1 MKFTE
6 TKLTG
11 AYIVEL
17 EPIRD
22 NRGFF
27 SRVICRHEFEELGLT
42 TDFVQANLTFS
53 NQKGTLRGMHYQIVP
68 HKEVKLVR
76 CTRGAIY
83 DVIVDMRPDSP
94 TYLQWL
100 ALELTADNRR
110 MIYIPGEFAH
120 GYMTL
125 RDETEVFYEV
135 AQFYAPEYERG
146 FRWND
151 PAVNIEWPEADRLVM
166 SDKDRAWPNFV
177 PESVGRWNGG
187 QAAVETVR

>member
-1 MKFTE
+1 MRFTE
-6 TKLTG
+6 TKLPG

-27 SRVICRHEFEELGLT
+27 SRVICRREFDELGLT

-53 NQKGTLRGMHYQIVP
+53 RRRGTLRGMHYQIAP
-68 HKEVKLVR
+68 HKEIKLVR

-94 TYLQWL
+94 AYLQWL

-120 GYMTL
+120 GYLTL
-125 RDETEVFYEV
+125 RDNTEVFYEV
-135 AQFYAPEYERG
+135 AQYYAPEYERG
-146 FRWND
+146 FRWDD
-151 PAVNIEWPEADRLVM
+151 PAINIEWPKIEPLIL
-166 SDKDRAWPNFV
+166 SDKDRAWPDFT
-177 PESVGRWNGG
+177 PEFSVLS
-187 QAAVETVR
+187 QLI

>member
-6 TKLTG
+6 TILPG

-22 NRGFF
+22 RRGFF
-27 SRVICRHEFEELGLT
+27 SRVICHREFDALGLI

-53 NQKGTLRGMHYQIVP
+53 EKRGTLRGMHYQIAP
-68 HKEVKLVR
+68 HKEIKLVR
-76 CTRGAIY
+76 CTRGAVY

-100 ALELTADNRR
+100 SLELNADNRR

-125 RDETEVFYEV
+125 QDETEVFYEV
-135 AQFYAPEYERG
+135 GQFYAPEYERG

-151 PAVNIEWPEADRLVM
+151 PAVNIEWPEIEPLIL
-166 SDKDRAWPNFV
+166 SNKDQTWPNFV
-177 PESVGRWNGG
+177 PEPVRFGNGRNP
-187 QAAVETVR
+187 QTTVTD